1 MTIHIDASL
10 FAHIENDAN
19 LSGTFGLEGNNFSN
33 TTQYF
38 QQYLLERKKSAKY
51 FPAKY
56 EEILKDMKY
65 LVAVEAEISK
75 SNAHQAQALGE
86 IIAEEFVNLQPG
98 EKRCL
103 PGGWI
108 NKTGGHGMIYQISRR
123 EDGFYF
129 TAINAGAGLK
139 YHQKNSGLDKELYN
153 PMKTWHFPAPETKA
167 EQAELGFFIARLL
180 EAQINPSYQNKAV
193 NEQTLYEQILP
204 SISHI
209 DGKEIQSEA
218 LAPFAYTGGQLSGTC
233 TQRCLHQMLKI
244 NSKSAKEYERF
255 IFEFKHFALND
266 YSKGCLSGK
275 QPLTQSAK
283 QQINLAIDNNI
294 KILKTPGVFSKSEIE
309 SYFSEIKRLRKRINE
324 ASTLIEQKPS
334 REKDPFFNLTI
345 KGNANVATSQ
355 HFAIPDCNLP
365 PIKPLKPCSKNFSS
379 SLQNAINF
387 LERLENPAAQYYY
400 LQKLIPAWSIDT
412 ENSLYS
418 EVKSLANYEVFSR
431 QVDNLQTILQNLQS
445 NWLKEAQIPGL
456 NIMTLQLVALQM
468 NIQSVIADKKKLPD
482 FKPFVA
488 TTMQL
493 ILSNTERNAF
503 WATNNPLLDNQLQN
517 LRDYF
522 SKSPI
527 FIPHDSFYTYLKALI
542 EPHPQQKLE
551 QELHDKLQVLYNEHF
566 AKDSTK
572 LHEEIRK
579 NGLQLVYMIA
589 QHFLYRPRLNP
600 EFYPLINK
608 IKAHLEYESQ
618 IRASINP
625 FFKEQL
631 SPQPQIDFWLNRLS
645 LFRVTT
651 PLAAT
656 FICGRELSDKSAK
669 PRYLTEAS
677 LALDALLADTTTNLK
692 VKTANEIQLQSLNK
706 VGNEQKN
713 KVITQEDIVGRDY
726 FHLRSVPS
734 LQISLTLDYF
744 RRHIAELDSE
754 SIQLYVEANLMQP
767 GLLCEALKNSDF
779 LPQFAKFLKKG
790 ELFFNKN
797 GQYSRES
804 LWFLRLDFLV
814 SRYLYFT
821 DKQAGLSRLQKIQK
835 QLLKQLSQPNAAEI
849 IYVQQ
854 QYLFLTLMTQ
864 ISLNEDPG
872 ELFALATDTYFY
884 LQGHANLTIHKDIS
898 HSVDLDSA
906 SAKYQLLVSL
916 LAAQSSKKIE
926 SVLEKVLA
934 KQYPNQQLKI
944 LNSDFPKYYLE
955 DSKKQLLETN
965 ILLGKIF
972 ENQLARSSLPLTI
985 KNHPLIK
992 HLGLQDTQACL
1003 MNANETYMVLPPESN
1018 EIRLFCNDKHLR
1030 VQKKWKLGGDLR
1042 IYELQALSK
1051 NHQAYHA
1058 SNDISV
1064 VDTDLPAILTDSMM
1078 DYWQDVNCSEKGL
1091 LSKNNKPVYYVEAA
1105 KLYPINQGEISKEP
1119 LTLLDTKRQFILN
1132 RFESNNFILAH
1143 KGQIK
1148 LPRYDLAFQII
1159 NDNNLILQETGELVI
1174 ERPPSIHP
1182 AMAGLSLKR
1191 DQYLRYLMPVARFYA
1206 KEEGAVTG
1214 NYYPV
1219 VHDTTGTIAKSIL
1232 KTEWQKH
1239 PPLQTPLWD
1248 YQQSERHISFRI
1260 QDGELVA
1267 DNAADALYLAYTH
1280 LATHQPEKA
1289 WKVLDDCNKRLGG
1302 LTGNPSELQFIAWIC
1317 NDLPHRLSDNIKV
1330 IKKTSPYLSCQLKAV
1345 SLLCDY
1351 LLQDRTFELKE
1362 PQRENNAN
1370 SHYALLQHNSL
1381 KQFINE
1387 LPTTIYKNY
1396 KCLQTMSRHLEHNE
1410 HLSELER
1417 KRLLFYYQDS
1427 QSGPA
1432 LGALGYEWMRLS
1444 ILDIRKEHGA
1454 LLARIASGMP
1464 SAADKNRLALI
1475 DEQLDK
1481 IKPVVSQSTMVEKV
1495 AIDLSLPR
1503 SIKIKTS
1510 NLSLGAKTICE
1521 AWVDK
1526 LSWDNQQS
1534 EEETN
1539 RAIELLSSN
1548 MSEDDFITHFPVYF
1562 AVTDSSNLIHRKRL
1576 SDFCTRTLIANRHV
1590 PLDKQ
1595 ESNIPLLSNILYRL
1609 LNLNSREIIEQ
1620 PTLSKLVN
1628 KVPYYHVPPL
1638 EVYQAK
1644 DIYQDIL
1651 ATKDDLLAK
1660 ELQKPK
1666 PLFTNTPLHTA
1677 LLAQSDMKE
1686 YLDGSHRK
1694 LLDNM
1699 LAYYRSLSET
1709 GAKKIAEAKT
1719 EELAGKE
1726 LFALEQEQ
1734 RYLGQ
1739 CLLKDSSLIL
1749 LIQDLVSSVE
1759 TPLAAKTEQAWGEAL
1774 RFANRG
1780 PDDAQQKRAWMLD
1793 KESKA
1798 RGSLQKSD
1806 LISLYCAAD
1815 ATLSIEKTGLN
1826 VDNAQELH
1834 DLIHSAL
1841 FQELQSLLIKNLSRD
1856 FARALA
1862 ENDLGAATQVLDLL
1876 AKERIPGLDEP
1887 AVMLLQ
1893 RAEETLLRP
1902 RQVEALKDLLQQPEN
1917 GRGFAEKIEKIIPG
1931 GGKSKVIIPILAE
1944 KKAQGDNLVVVEVPS
1959 ALLATNH
1966 VDLNRGSQR
1975 LFGKRAYRF
1984 EFNRDSNCSPKRLE
1998 ALYQQFREIMTTRSY
2013 MVTTGEAIQSLEL
2026 KYIELLLLNEEKQ
2039 DKDWEKQV
2047 YWLDKINSLFRN
2059 SADCII
2065 DEVHLGLWLKKRL
2078 NYTTGHS
2085 DSIGP
2090 ALIHNAVALYSYIE
2104 MDFIHNAPK
2113 LPEDYDWSNFKKEL
2127 AKKLV
2132 CEPEG
2137 PLNNFV
2143 KEAVL
2148 RYGESVKE
2156 ELIDYIRGGSK
2167 TLCEAVS
2174 LANSQDKAAL
2184 AFFKQQVSLLLSET
2198 LPRKLNVNYGCS
2210 QQQLS
2215 PIEYTLAIPYVG
2227 NDIADEKSRFGN
2239 ELVAIN
2245 TSIQMMFIKGISKE
2259 LFAERIAEW
2268 QALARQELSQNTALK
2283 HLDETAIA
2291 RGFALLE
2298 GNMISLS
2305 QVNIKNSVQMEGLHQ
2320 RYKNNRSLQ
2329 FSLLKERVLKGIR
2342 HDGEVIH
2349 SDSFNH
2355 VDQYRSMQGISGT
2368 PNNNTTFHQRL
2379 IYNGKSSLGSDDYLV
2394 ELLAAKKVELSHLD
2408 FTNLSQ
2414 FLDKALTHSKAG
2426 ERTRAIIDINATF
2439 TGVTNLEVAKEI
2451 AKFVTK
2457 NPDFFSNKIK
2467 HVLYFNAEQVLCALD
2482 INKPDLPI
2490 VLGTS
2495 DEKEISRILCST
2507 PKERFTYYDQVHTLG
2522 ADIKQYQQAHAL
2534 VLIDEKE
2541 SFQRWVQGNLR
2552 MRDLANNQT
2561 VEFILPTRVSGI
2573 SYERLIE
2580 RLKNNDKKA
2589 LAMDNPAAAKG
2600 QMNNLLRRICL
2611 NMIQALPSE
2620 EAKSKARL
2628 MSEFKKFVVEIPEQ
2642 DLFKLYGSISSRQK
2656 IGDIFARYKAKML
2669 NLWQDCHTQANKPL
2683 IEENLLEMSLK
2694 LQKIIDLATPYCL
2707 AEYDDLNESSNKD
2720 LQVQNEVQKQ
2730 LQIERL
2736 DLNTNYDANLIP
2748 AAPTSWKKYG
2758 NLHKEME
2765 RMTVDLNMVCT
2776 DKPLF
2781 SSQLKLSINYVITHD
2796 YQEEITPDCF
2806 LKPIFLVCYYF
2817 QEIDNRDILHAT
2829 IVTPQELKDDALKT
2843 LMIKKRCWISTTLD
2857 TVVAGVRPPNML
2869 KDANY
2874 QLLREQVRFFNGEF
2888 SSLLEQNTQLIWLKE
2903 EPVEKL
2909 NFFENKLQRYRPGSD
2924 LDFSLLK
2931 TALTQSSHKG
2941 FKQIAKFPYQ
2951 DFSQF
2956 DWKCLESK
2964 IIPSQVAEYNKLAE
2978 AFKYINAN
2986 WYGKNLSVNRLAE
2999 QFALPI
3005 TALSYVDDHLKHLS
3019 ALEAFLKKVKKQP
3032 FLVYLTAEDKSSFE
3046 SCLGISFAS
3055 FCERQQLHD
3064 LSAPSKHSPEWQLAS
3079 VEALELLFIH
3089 PALQDLAAKN
3099 LVVEDCFKELAKKAS
3114 SSELLVRILK
3124 TGLRSEFLI
3133 AKILTNNCCDEAVV
3147 NLFFELDINLTEIN
3161 LPLLAT
3167 KCQSKELVAKFLSK
3181 NVLNEK
3187 SLQILC
3193 QYPFLDEE
3201 FLLNILTRT
3210 NSNETIKAV
3219 LKHHAASSPRV
3230 RTAMLL
3236 HPAFSAVLLGECLK
3250 SGNLTRDELLFL
3262 LNHSPSINGDMLKN
3276 ILEKTKDLIVRLVA
3290 IKHVKCTNEIWERT
3304 KFDDKFLRFILDDK
3318 ELTQTQL
3325 LRIVRKANRSWILEL
3340 VYNHPGQTQHVRET
3354 VLRHKE
3360 LASAFMLSLLDQ
3372 NNLNHTTIKLA
3383 QRLLS
3388 REELSEASI
3397 EKVLKHNLDYETVDQ
3412 ALRHAKLSSTGR
3424 QQWLN
3429 NLAADHE
3436 RMKNLPNTKENKL
3449 SLALQALRLKASQH
3463 AVKALG
3469 DESYSEVARTAVN
3482 LYQFLHGAVE
3492 AHYQSGRDSFLS
3504 LQTSCEEKI
3513 RKAEEILGSHR
3524 GYKQIFWDILNVF
3537 LSGITLKFFWSNN
3550 WRYIEA
3556 KTASQEIVDEFC
3568 EACKTN

>member
-19 LSGTFGLEGNNFSN
+19 LSGTFGLEGNTFSN
-33 TTQYF
+33 TTQYL
-38 QQYLLERKKSAKY
+38 QQFLLKRKKSAKY
-51 FPAKY
+51 FPANY
-56 EEILKDMKY
+56 EEILQDMKY

-75 SNAHQAQALGE
+75 SNAEQAQALGE
-86 IIAEEFVNLQPG
+86 IIAEDFVNLQPG

-103 PGGWI
+103 PGGWV
-108 NKTGGHGMIYQISRR
+108 NKTGGHGMIYQINRR

-129 TAINAGAGLK
+129 RAINAGAGLE
-139 YHQKNSGLDKELYN
+139 YHQKNSSLEKELYN

-167 EQAELGFFIARLL
+167 AQAELGFFIARLL

-204 SISHI
+204 SISYI

-218 LAPFAYTGGQLSGTC
+218 PAPFAYTGAQLSRTC
-233 TQRCLHQMLKI
+233 SQRVLHQTLKI
-244 NSKSAKEYERF
+244 NSKSAEEYERF
-255 IFEFKHFALND
+255 IFDFKHFALKD
-266 YSKGCLSGK
+266 YSKACLSGK
-275 QPLTQSAK
+275 QPFTQSAK
-283 QQINLAIDNNI
+283 QQINLALDNNI
-294 KILKTPGVFSKSEIE
+294 KILKKPGVFSKSEIDC
-309 SYFSEIKRLRKRINE
+309 YFRELKRLRKRINE
-324 ASTLIEQKPS
+324 TATFIEQRPS
-334 REKDPFFNLTI
+334 LEKDPFFNLTI
-345 KGNANVATSQ
+345 KGNANVATIQ
-355 HFAIPDCNLP
+355 QFAIPDYKLP
-365 PIKPLKPCSKNFSS
+365 PIKPLKLHSKNFSS
-379 SLQNAINF
+379 SLQNAITD
-387 LERLENPAAQYYY
+387 LERLENPAAQYYC
-400 LQKLIPAWSIDT
+400 LLKLIPPLSMDT
-412 ENSLYS
+412 KNLLYS
-418 EVKSLANYEVFSR
+418 EVKSLTNYEVFSE
-431 QVDNLQTILQNLQS
+431 QVGKLQTILQNLQS
-445 NWLKEAQIPGL
+445 NWLKEEQIPAL

-468 NIQSVIADKKKLPD
+468 NIRSVIAGKKKLPD

-488 TTMQL
+488 KTIAW
-493 ILSNTERNAF
+493 ILTNTARNPF
-503 WATNNPLLDNQLQN
+503 WATNNPMLDNQLQN

-522 SKSPI
+522 SNSLEYI
-527 FIPHDSFYTYLKALI
+527 YHDSFYTYLKKLI
-542 EPHPQQKLE
+542 EANPQQQLE
-551 QELHDKLQVLYNEHF
+551 QELNDQLQMLYNEHF
-566 AKDSTK
+566 AQDSTK

-579 NGLQLVYMIA
+579 NGLQSVYMIG
-589 QHFLYRPRLNP
+589 QHFRFRPRLDSK
-600 EFYPLINK
+600 FDPLINK

-618 IRASINP
+618 IRTSINP
-625 FFKEQL
+625 FFKVQL
-631 SPQPQIDFWLNRLS
+631 SSEPLIDFYLIRSS
-645 LFRVTT
+645 LFRILT
-651 PLAAT
+651 PLAVT
-656 FICGRELSDKSAK
+656 LIYGLELSDKSAT
-669 PRYLTEAS
+669 PRYLTES
-677 LALDALLADTTTNLK
+677 SSALDALLADTTTNLQF
-692 VKTANEIQLQSLNK
+692 KTANKIQLK
-706 VGNEQKN
+706 AGKN
-713 KVITQEDIVGRDY
+713 NVITQGDIVARDY
-726 FHLRSVPS
+726 LHLRSVPS

-744 RRHIAELDSE
+744 RRHIAELASE

-767 GLLCEALKNSDF
+767 GLLRDALKDFYF
-779 LPQFAKFLKKG
+779 LPQFAEFLKKG
-790 ELFFNKN
+790 ELYFNKN

-814 SRYLYFT
+814 SRYLYIT

-835 QLLKQLSQPNAAEI
+835 KLLKQLSQLNTSEI
-849 IYVQQ
+849 TYVQQ

-864 ISLNEDPG
+864 MRLNEDPG

-884 LQGHANLTIHKDIS
+884 LQSHANLPIHKDIS
-898 HSVDLDSA
+898 HSVDIDSA
-906 SAKYQLLVSL
+906 SAKYQLLVSR

-934 KQYPNQQLKI
+934 KQYPNQKLKI

-972 ENQLARSSLPLTI
+972 ENQLARSSLPFSI
-985 KNHPLIK
+985 KSHPLIK

-1003 MNANETYMVLPPESN
+1003 MNVNETYMVLPPESN

-1030 VQKKWKLGGDLR
+1030 VQKKWKLGELR
-1042 IYELQALSK
+1042 NYELQALSK
-1051 NHQAYHA
+1051 DHQAYHA

-1064 VDTDLPAILTDSMM
+1064 VDTDLPAILTDSTM

-1091 LSKNNKPVYYVEAA
+1091 LVKNNKPVYYVEAA
-1105 KLYPINQGEISKEP
+1105 QLYPINEGKISKEP
-1119 LTLLDTKRQFILN
+1119 LTPLDTKKRFILN

-1143 KGQIK
+1143 NGKIK
-1148 LPRYDLAFQII
+1148 LPRYNLVFEIK
-1159 NDNNLILQETGELVI
+1159 NDSNLILQETGEFVI
-1174 ERPPSIHP
+1174 ENPPSIHP

-1191 DQYLRYLMPVARFYA
+1191 DHYLRYLMPVARFYA
-1206 KEEGAVTG
+1206 KKEDRITG

-1232 KTEWQKH
+1232 QKEWQKH

-1248 YQQSERHISFRI
+1248 YQQSERCISFRI

-1267 DNAADALYLAYTH
+1267 DNLADALYLAYTH

-1302 LTGNPSELQFIAWIC
+1302 LTGNPAELQFTAWIC
-1317 NDLPHRLSDNIKV
+1317 NDLPHSLSDKIKV
-1330 IKKTSPYLSCQLKAV
+1330 FKKTSPYLSCQLKAL

-1351 LLQDRTFELKE
+1351 LLQDRTFELKK
-1362 PQRENNAN
+1362 PQSEQNAN

-1381 KQFINE
+1381 KQFIND
-1387 LPTTIYKNY
+1387 LPTTIYQNFKRV
-1396 KCLQTMSRHLEHNE
+1396 QTMSRHLEHNE

-1417 KRLLFYYQDS
+1417 KRLLSYYHKS

-1432 LGALGYEWMRLS
+1432 RGALGYEWMRLS
-1444 ILDIRKEHGA
+1444 ILDIQKERGA
-1454 LLARIASGMP
+1454 LLARIAAGMP
-1464 SAADKNRLALI
+1464 SAADKNRLAMI
-1475 DEQLDK
+1475 DKHLDK
-1481 IKPVVSQSTMVEKV
+1481 IKPVVSQSTIVEKV
-1495 AIDLSLPR
+1495 AINLSLP
-1503 SIKIKTS
+1503 SNSKLKTS
-1510 NLSLGAKTICE
+1510 HLSLEAKMLYETWKE
-1521 AWVDK
+1521 E
-1526 LSWDNQQS
+1526 LSWDNKQS
-1534 EEETN
+1534 EEDIN

-1562 AVTDSSNLIHRKRL
+1562 AVTDSSNQVHRKRL

-1590 PLDKQ
+1590 TLDKQ
-1595 ESNIPLLSNILYRL
+1595 KTSIPLLSNILYRL
-1609 LNLNSREIIEQ
+1609 LNKNFRQLINQ
-1620 PTLSKLVN
+1620 PTLSKLLSI
-1628 KVPYYHVPPL
+1628 VPYEDVPPL

-1660 ELQKPK
+1660 EPPKPK
-1666 PLFTNTPLHTA
+1666 PLFTTIPLHTA
-1677 LLAQSDMKE
+1677 LLAQSEMKE
-1686 YLDGSHRK
+1686 YLDGSQRK

-1699 LAYYRSLSET
+1699 LAYYRTLCET

-1726 LFALEQEQ
+1726 LLALEQEQ

-1739 CLLKDSSLIL
+1739 CLLQDSSLIL
-1749 LIQDLVSSVE
+1749 LIQDLVSTVE
-1759 TPLAAKTEQAWGEAL
+1759 TPLASKTVQAWDEAL
-1774 RFANRG
+1774 RFANKG
-1780 PDDAQQKRAWMLD
+1780 PKDAKQKRTWILD

-1806 LISLYCAAD
+1806 LVSLYCAAD

-1826 VDNAQELH
+1826 VENAQELH
-1834 DLIHSAL
+1834 DMIHSAV
-1841 FQELQSLLIKNLSRD
+1841 FQELQSLLIKNLGRD
-1856 FARALA
+1856 LARALA

-1876 AKERIPGLDEP
+1876 AKERIPGLDDP
-1887 AVMLLQ
+1887 VVMLLQ
-1893 RAEETLLRP
+1893 RAEEIILRP
-1902 RQVEALKDLLQQPEN
+1902 CQVEALKTLLQQPED

-1959 ALLATNH
+1959 PLLATNH

-1984 EFNRDSNCSPKRLE
+1984 EFNRNSNCSPTRLE
-1998 ALYQQFREIMTTRSY
+1998 AVYQQFREIMTTRSY

-2026 KYIELLLLNEEKQ
+2026 KYIDLLNLNEEKQ
-2039 DKDWEKQV
+2039 DKEWENQV

-2059 SADCII
+2059 YADCII

-2090 ALIHNAVALYSYIE
+2090 ALIDNAVALYSYIE

-2113 LPEDYDWSNFKKEL
+2113 LPEDYDWSTFKKEL

-2148 RYGESVKE
+2148 RYGEAVKE

-2167 TLCEAVS
+2167 TLCEAVK
-2174 LANSQDKAAL
+2174 LANSQDKADL

-2227 NDIADEKSRFGN
+2227 NDLADEKSRFGN

-2245 TSIQMMFIKGISKE
+2245 TSIQMMLIKGISKE
-2259 LFAERIAEW
+2259 LFAELIAEW
-2268 QALARQELSQNTALK
+2268 KALARQELSQNTAIK

-2298 GNMISLS
+2298 GNLISLS
-2305 QVNIKNSVQMEGLHQ
+2305 QVNVKNTLQMERLHQ
-2320 RYKNNRSLQ
+2320 RYKDNRSLQ

-2342 HDGEVIH
+2342 HDGEIIH

-2355 VDQYRSMQGISGT
+2355 VDQYRSIQGVSGT

-2379 IYNGKSSLGSDDYLV
+2379 IYNGKSSIGSNDYLV

-2408 FTNLSQ
+2408 FTNLTE
-2414 FLDKALTHSKAG
+2414 FLDKALIHSKNS

-2451 AKFVTK
+2451 AKFATK

-2490 VLGTS
+2490 VLRTS
-2495 DEKEISRILCST
+2495 DENEMSRILCST
-2507 PKERFTYYDQVHTLG
+2507 PKERFTYYDQIHTFG
-2522 ADIKQYQQAHAL
+2522 ADIKQYPRAHAL
-2534 VLIDEKE
+2534 AFIDDLE
-2541 SFQRWVQGNLR
+2541 SFERWVQGNLR

-2561 VEFILPTRVSGI
+2561 IEFILPTRVKGI
-2573 SYERLIE
+2573 SYDRLIE
-2580 RLKNNDKKA
+2580 RLKNNDKKE
-2589 LAMDNPAAAKG
+2589 LATDNLAAARG

-2628 MSEFKKFVVEIPEQ
+2628 MSEFKKLFVEIPEQ
-2642 DLFKLYGSISSRQK
+2642 ELFKLYGSISSRQK
-2656 IGDIFARYKAKML
+2656 VGDIFARYKAKML
-2669 NLWQDCHTQANKPL
+2669 DLWQDCHTQANKPL
-2683 IEENLLEMSLK
+2683 SKENLLEIGLR
-2694 LQKIIDLATPYCL
+2694 LQKIIDLATPCCL
-2707 AEYDDLNESSNKD
+2707 AEYEDLDECSNKD

-2736 DLNTNYDANLIP
+2736 DLNSNYDANLIP
-2748 AAPTSWKKYG
+2748 AAPISWLYG
-2758 NLHKEME
+2758 NFHREMK
-2765 RMTVDLNMVCT
+2765 RMTVDLNTVCT

-2781 SSQLKLSINYVITHD
+2781 SSQLKLSINYANTYD
-2796 YQEEITPDCF
+2796 YQQETLDCF

-2817 QEIDNRDILHAT
+2817 QEIDNREVLHAT
-2829 IVTPQELKDDALKT
+2829 IMTPQELEDQALRT
-2843 LMIKKRCWISTTLD
+2843 LMIKKRYWISTTLD
-2857 TVVAGVRPPNML
+2857 TVVAGARPPNML
-2869 KDANY
+2869 NDANY

-2888 SSLLEQNTQLIWLKE
+2888 SSLLDQNTPLIWLRE

-2909 NFFENKLQRYRPGSD
+2909 NFFESKLQRYRPGSD

-2931 TALTQSSHKG
+2931 TALTQSSHEG

-2956 DWKCLESK
+2956 EWKCLEPK
-2964 IIPSQVAEYNKLAE
+2964 IIPSQVAEYNKLAD
-2978 AFKYINAN
+2978 AFNYINAN

-2999 QFALPI
+2999 QFALPM
-3005 TALSYVDDHLKHLS
+3005 TALSYVDDHLKQLT

-3032 FLVYLTAEDKSSFE
+3032 FLIYLTEEDKSSFE

-3055 FCERQQLHD
+3055 FCERQKLHD
-3064 LSAPSKHSPEWQLAS
+3064 LHAPSKHSPEWQFAS
-3079 VEALELLFIH
+3079 IEALELLFNH
-3089 PALQDLAAKN
+3089 PALQGLAAKN
-3099 LVVEDCFKELAKKAS
+3099 LVEEDCYKDLAKKAS

-3133 AKILTNNCCDEAVV
+3133 EKILTNNCCDEEVV
-3147 NLFFELDINLTEIN
+3147 KLFFELDIDLTEIN

-3167 KCQSKELVAKFLSK
+3167 KCQSKQLVAKFLSK
-3181 NVLNEK
+3181 NILNEK

-3193 QYPFLDEE
+3193 LHPFLEE
-3201 FLLNILTRT
+3201 DFLLNILTRT
-3210 NSNETIKAV
+3210 KSKETIKAV
-3219 LKHHAASSPRV
+3219 LKHRAASSPHV
-3230 RTAMLL
+3230 RTAILL
-3236 HPAFSAVLLGECLK
+3236 HPAFSAVLLGECLE
-3250 SGNLTRDELLFL
+3250 SDILTRDELLFL
-3262 LNHSPSINGDMLKN
+3262 LNHSPSINEDMLKN
-3276 ILEKTKDLIVRLVA
+3276 IVEKTKDPIVQHVA
-3290 IKHVKCTNEIWERT
+3290 LKHAGCTAEVWERT
-3304 KFDDKFLRFILDDK
+3304 KIDDEFLRFILDDK

-3325 LRIVRKANRSWILEL
+3325 LRIVKKAKRSWILEL
-3340 VYNHPGQTQHVRET
+3340 VYNHPGQTQHVREV

-3360 LASAFMLSLLDQ
+3360 LSLAFMLSLLDQ
-3372 NNLNHTTIKLA
+3372 NILNHTTIKLA
-3383 QRLLS
+3383 QTLLS
-3388 REELSEASI
+3388 REELTEASI
-3397 EKVLKHNLDYETVDQ
+3397 KKVLQHNLNYETVGK
-3412 ALRHAKLSSTGR
+3412 ALRHANLSSAGR
-3424 QQWLN
+3424 QHWMD
-3429 NLAADHE
+3429 NLTADHK

-3463 AVKALG
+3463 AVKALE
-3469 DESYSEVARTAVN
+3469 DESYSEVAKTAIN
-3482 LYQFLHGAVE
+3482 LYHFLHEAVE

-3513 RKAEEILGSHR
+3513 RTAEETLGSHR

-3537 LSGITLKFFWSNN
+3537 LSGITLK
-3550 WRYIEA
+3550 
-3556 KTASQEIVDEFC
+3556 
-3568 EACKTN
+3568 